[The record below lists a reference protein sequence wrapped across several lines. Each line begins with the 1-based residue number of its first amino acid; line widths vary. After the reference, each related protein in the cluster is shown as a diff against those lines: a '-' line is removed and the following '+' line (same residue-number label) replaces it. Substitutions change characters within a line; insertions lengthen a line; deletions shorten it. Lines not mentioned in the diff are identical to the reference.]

1 MKGVPCKR
9 TSNQS
14 VNFIPEALPNIH
26 FNLLQ
31 IWGSGE

>member
-14 VNFIPEALPNIH
+14 ENFIPEAPPKIH
-26 FNLLQ
+26 FNLPQ